1 MGRKGERDGEIG
13 GERMYSK
20 YFIIRYDD
28 YSLSSMASWGRGVYN
43 SISVLRPAFTILIL
57 QSLQAIM
64 QRQQWKF
71 YIDYES
77 RQGADAKFSR
87 GYRRS
92 KYILYTFEKN
102 LRPQS

>member
-28 YSLSSMASWGRGVYN
+28 YSLSSMASWGT
-43 SISVLRPAFTILIL
+43 SDLRPAFTILIL